1 MIKIKI
7 KLTDEKSM
15 GLLCARATLS
25 ESLDQIKVTDD
36 IKAAL
41 VMCVVFCL
49 LSIEHGRGIDGNLV
63 RSFAGTSCDLRLA
76 PQHQRP
82 VSAQRPSPQHRLR
95 EVSTPMDL
103 CTHRFI

>member
-1 MIKIKI
+1 MKTKIKM
-7 KLTDEKSM
+7 TDEKSM
-15 GLLCARATLS
+15 GLLYERATLS

-49 LSIEHGRGIDGNLV
+49 LSIEHGSGIDGNLV
-63 RSFAGTSCDLRLA
+63 RSFAGTWCDLRLA

-82 VSAQRPSPQHRLR
+82 LSAQRPSPPRSVWECPR
-95 EVSTPMDL
+95 
-103 CTHRFI
+103 